1 MFAELLGDGAH
12 LVGHSYGAVIALLA
26 AGLRPA
32 PSAR

>member
-26 AGLRPA
+26 AAAGPM